1 MGNSVAMGPV
11 SMAEQAGM
19 TTATDRHMILR
30 AMTGPDIAAVHALSK
45 AEQWPHRAE
54 DLSDM
59 LGIGS
64 GLVAEMGGTVV
75 ASVMWWPA
83 GGGVHTLGIVIVA
96 RSHRGAGLG
105 RIVMEAALD
114 RIGPDATV
122 LLNATE
128 DGLPLYRKLGF
139 SGFAEIRQHQG
150 AAFSAPLVPLAPG
163 ERIRPMGERDHAP
176 VAALVEGA
184 SGLSRPAMM
193 AVLLDKGHGVVLDRD
208 GVVEGVAIFR
218 RFGRGY
224 VIGPVVAGDATR
236 AQALIAQWL
245 GSRSG
250 EFVRLDIDPETRL
263 GPWLDELGIIE
274 VGRVVTMA
282 RGSVPPRG
290 GAQRSYV
297 IVSQAL
303 G

>member
-1 MGNSVAMGPV
+1 MTQ
-11 SMAEQAGM
+11 QADIV
-19 TTATDRHMILR
+19 TTDRHMILR
-30 AMTGPDIAAVHALSK
+30 AMGENDLAAVHALAK
-45 AEQWPHRAE
+45 AEQWPHRTE

-59 LGIGS
+59 LGIGQ
-64 GLVAEMGGTVV
+64 GIVAEMGGKIV
-75 ASVMWWPA
+75 ATTMWWPA
-83 GGGVHTLGIVIVA
+83 GVGVHTLGIVIVA

-114 RIGPDATV
+114 RIGPEATV
-122 LLNATE
+122 LLNATD

-150 AAFSAPLVPLAPG
+150 AAFFAPLVPLAPG

-176 VAALVEGA
+176 VAALIEGA
-184 SGLSRPAMM
+184 TGLSRPATM
-193 AVLLDKGHGVVLDRD
+193 AVLLAKGHGVVLDCD
-208 GVVEGVAIFR
+208 GSVEGVAIFR

-224 VIGPVVAGDATR
+224 VIGPVVATDATR
-236 AQALIAQWL
+236 ARALIAQWL

-263 GPWLDELGIIE
+263 GPWLDELGIVE
-274 VGRVVTMA
+274 VGRVVTMV
-282 RGSVPPRG
+282 RGSVPPLT
-290 GAQRSYV
+290 GAQRSYA

>member
-1 MGNSVAMGPV
+1 
-11 SMAEQAGM
+11 MAEPASEAM
-19 TTATDRHMILR
+19 KTDRHMILR
-30 AMTGPDIAAVHALSK
+30 PMTQADIAAVHAL
-45 AEQWPHRAE
+45 ARGEQWPHRTE

-59 LGIGS
+59 LAIGT
-64 GLVAEMGGTVV
+64 GVVAEMGDAVV
-75 ASVMWWPA
+75 ATTMWWPVGA
-83 GGGVHTLGIVIVA
+83 NAVTLGIVIVA
-96 RSHRGAGLG
+96 RSHRGAGIG
-105 RIVMEAALD
+105 RIIMEAALD
-114 RIGPDATV
+114 RIGADVTV

-150 AAFSAPLVPLAPG
+150 AAFSAPLVPLEPG
-163 ERIRPMGERDHAP
+163 ERIRPMGARDHAP
-176 VAALVEGA
+176 VAALVEA
-184 SGLSRPAMM
+184 ATGLYRPAMM
-193 AVLLDKGHGVVLDRD
+193 DVLLDKGHGIVLDRD
-208 GVVEGVAIFR
+208 GVLEGVAIFR

-224 VIGPVVAGDATR
+224 VIGPVVATDATR
-236 AQALIAQWL
+236 AKALIAQWL

-250 EFVRLDIDPETRL
+250 EFTRLDIDPETKL

-282 RGSVPPRG
+282 RGTVPPRAG
-290 GAQRSYV
+290 PQRSYA

>member
-1 MGNSVAMGPV
+1 MTAQQAAVA
-11 SMAEQAGM
+11 A
-19 TTATDRHMILR
+19 DRHMMLR
-30 AMTGPDIAAVHALSK
+30 AMTQDDIAAVHALTK

-59 LGIGS
+59 LGVGH
-64 GLVAEMGGTVV
+64 GMVAEIAGEVV
-75 ASVMWWPA
+75 ATVMWWPA
-83 GGGVHTLGIVIVA
+83 GTGVATLGIVIVA

-105 RIVMEAALD
+105 RIVMEAALE
-114 RIGPDATV
+114 RTGDATV
-122 LLNATE
+122 ILNATE

-150 AAFSAPLVPLAPG
+150 AAFAAPLVPLGPG
-163 ERIRPMGERDHAP
+163 ERIRPMGESDHAP
-176 VAALVEGA
+176 VADLVA
-184 SGLSRPAMM
+184 QATGLDRPALMN
-193 AVLLDKGHGVVLDRD
+193 VLLEKGHGIVLDHD
-208 GVVEGVAIFR
+208 GTVEGVAIFR

-224 VIGPVVAGDATR
+224 VIGPVVAADGTR
-236 AQALIAQWL
+236 ARALIAQWL

-250 EFVRLDIDPETRL
+250 EFTRLDIDPESKL
-263 GPWLDELGIIE
+263 GPWLEELGIIE

-282 RGSVPPRG
+282 RGPVPPRNG
-290 GAQRSYV
+290 PLRSYA